1 MNPSEPNPER
11 RLRRRVPGAFGVFA
25 FFTVFGVLFSV
36 VFPIGKRSTG
46 PQASR
51 FVVFGTCAAAASV
64 SFSIVSARHVGIVA
78 RRHWFRENRPGNLR

>member
-25 FFTVFGVLFSV
+25 FFTVFG
-36 VFPIGKRSTG
+36 
-46 PQASR
+46 
-51 FVVFGTCAAAASV
+51 TCAAAASV
-64 SFSIVSARHVGIVA
+64 SFSVVSARHVGIVA